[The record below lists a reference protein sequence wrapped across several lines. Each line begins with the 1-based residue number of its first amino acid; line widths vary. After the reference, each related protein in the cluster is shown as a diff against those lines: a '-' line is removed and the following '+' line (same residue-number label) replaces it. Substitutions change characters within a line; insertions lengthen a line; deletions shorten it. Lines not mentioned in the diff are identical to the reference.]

1 ADGYEGV
8 AAAQEPDGLAS
19 IRAAPFPVVAI
30 ALLEVAQ
37 VEGGVREL
45 LTASPKTS
53 EGEPDEIGARQLL
66 RIVECK
72 VGEKW
77 HPVILELARPHAGPV
92 IEWVAGD
99 GRRRVPQVGRRPG
112 GTVLAHVSK
121 ISPAPIVARGA
132 GGRARRAQPLDPP
145 RAVARTAIAVPESR
159 IGASEAKQ

>member
-77 HPVILELARPHAGPV
+77 HPVILELAHPHAVPV
-92 IEWVAGD
+92 IHVVACD
-99 GRRRVPQVGRRPG
+99 RMQQVLPVRRQTG

-121 ISPAPIVARGA
+121 IFLAPIVVR
-132 GGRARRAQPLDPP
+132 
-145 RAVARTAIAVPESR
+145 VAE
-159 IGASEAKQ
+159 